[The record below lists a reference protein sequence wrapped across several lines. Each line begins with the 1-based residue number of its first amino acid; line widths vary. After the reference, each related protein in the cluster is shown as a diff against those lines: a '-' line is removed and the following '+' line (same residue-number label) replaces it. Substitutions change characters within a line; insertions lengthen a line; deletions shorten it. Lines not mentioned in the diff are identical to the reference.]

1 MSFLT
6 DTHAL
11 LWHFTNNPK
20 ISHKAKDVFDRCERG
35 ECIIFIPSI
44 VLAECLSIF
53 DKKKV
58 TFDFKA
64 LFSRIRESENYVI
77 IPLDQRILLQM
88 VETKEVTE
96 LHDKIIVA
104 TAKLLESP
112 LITKDG
118 FLLKLKTIAAV
129 W

>member
-1 MSFLT
+1 MNYLT

-11 LWHFTNNPK
+11 LWHFTNSSK
-20 ISHKAKDVFDRCERG
+20 ISPKAKGIFYQCEKG

-44 VLAECLSIF
+44 VIAECLSIF

-58 TFDFKA
+58 RFDFKA
-64 LFSRIRESENYVI
+64 LFDRIRKSENYGIV
-77 IPLDQRILLQM
+77 PLDHKILLQM
-88 VETKEVTE
+88 IETREVFE

-104 TAKLLESP
+104 TAKLLELP
-112 LITKDG
+112 LITKDTR
-118 FLLKLKTIAAV
+118 LLHLKTIAAV

>member
-1 MSFLT
+1 MNFIA

-11 LWHFTNNPK
+11 IWHFTNSPK
-20 ISHKAKDVFDRCERG
+20 ISRKIKGIFDRCENG
-35 ECIIFIPSI
+35 DCIIFIPSI
-44 VLAECLSIF
+44 VIAECLSIF

-58 TFDFKA
+58 DFDFKI
-64 LFSRIRESENYVI
+64 LFDKIRKSENYII
-77 IPLDQRILLQM
+77 IPLDHRIILRM

-104 TAKLLESP
+104 TAKLLDTP
-112 LITKDG
+112 LITKDAILAG
-118 FLLKLKTIAAV
+118 LKSITTV

>member
-1 MSFLT
+1 MNFLT

-11 LWHFTNNPK
+11 LWHFINSPK
-20 ISHKAKDVFDRCERG
+20 ISQKTREIFNKCERG

-44 VLAECLSIF
+44 VIAECLSIF

-58 TFDFKA
+58 AFDFNE
-64 LFSRIRESENYVI
+64 LFSRIRNSENYAI
-77 IPLDQRILLQM
+77 IPLDHEVLQKM
-88 VETKEVTE
+88 TDTTEVTE

-104 TAKLLESP
+104 TTKLLEVP
-112 LITKDG
+112 LITKDASLRDLES
-118 FLLKLKTIAAV
+118 FTTI

>member
-1 MSFLT
+1 MNFLT

-11 LWHFTNNPK
+11 LWHFINSPK
-20 ISHKAKDVFDRCERG
+20 ISQKTREIFNKCERG

-118 FLLKLKTIAAV
+118 FLLKLKTIATV
-129 W
+129 

>member
-1 MSFLT
+1 MNFIA

-11 LWHFTNNPK
+11 IWHFVDSPK
-20 ISHKAKDVFDRCERG
+20 ISRKAKNIFDRCEKG
-35 ECIIFIPSI
+35 DCVIFIPSI
-44 VLAECLSIF
+44 VIAECLSIF

-58 TFDFKA
+58 DFDFKT
-64 LFSRIRESENYVI
+64 LFDRLRKSENYVI
-77 IPLDQRILLQM
+77 IPLDHKILM
-88 VETKEVTE
+88 RMMEIREVAE

-104 TAKLLESP
+104 TAKHFDMP

-118 FLLKLKTIAAV
+118 VLASLETITTV